1 YIMKLTSIN
10 LYVPEQTELATALQ
24 NELSSDFEEVTVE
37 WVDCPDLTQEPFNL
51 AAPGLCGDTT
61 LLDIGGVSN
70 LFPFP
75 TEDKIFKSK
84 IYFKNILQKL
94 DRIQSDNLIIGGGQI
109 KQSNTLG
116 ELIMNASFSPAENE
130 MTTVK
135 NKSNFAYIKTARKK
149 FVLESLTDPNPYCNM
164 YGNFF
169 VSKGLREQVL
179 KVHVKHRTG
188 RDFIFSLQHA
198 IKRFSKFSQIIGFG
212 GTFIVKNGKAIYHN
226 IKNNWQIPIIEK
238 KHVCHGIKYGKIQ
251 TSPMVAFATF
261 VSTDRHKNTYFNQ
274 WHVHVK
280 SNTNGGYYHESEPNN
295 SNTEYLGYFSLAT
308 KLYRINPAPAFNE
321 MVNFACLRN

>member
-1 YIMKLTSIN
+1 MKLIPIN
-10 LYVPEQTELATALQ
+10 LDVPKQTELATVLQ
-24 NELSSDFEEVTVE
+24 NELCSDFEEVTVE

-51 AAPGLCGDTT
+51 AAPGLCGDTI
-61 LLDIGGVSN
+61 LLDIGGISN
-70 LFPFP
+70 LFPLL

-84 IYFKNILQKL
+84 IYFTNILQKL
-94 DRIQSDNLIIGGGQI
+94 DRILNDNLIIGGGQI

-135 NKSNFAYIKTARKK
+135 NKSNFAYIEMPQKK
-149 FVLESLTDPNPYCNM
+149 FVLESLTDPNPYCNI

-188 RDFIFSLQHA
+188 RDFIFALQHA
-198 IKRFSKFSQIIGFG
+198 VKRFSKFSKIMGFG
-212 GTFIVKNGKAIYHN
+212 GTFIVKNGKTIYHN
-226 IKNNWQIPIIEK
+226 IKNNWRIPITMK
-238 KHVCHGIKYGKIQ
+238 NHMHYCIKYREVQ

-261 VSTDRHKNTYFNQ
+261 VSADRYKGTYFNRT
-274 WHVHVK
+274 HVHVK
-280 SNTNGGYYHESEPNN
+280 SNADGGYYHETEPDN
-295 SNTEYLGYFSLAT
+295 SNTEYLGYFSPAT
-308 KLYRINPAPAFNE
+308 KLYCINPAPVFHE
-321 MVNFACLRN
+321 MLNFACLRN